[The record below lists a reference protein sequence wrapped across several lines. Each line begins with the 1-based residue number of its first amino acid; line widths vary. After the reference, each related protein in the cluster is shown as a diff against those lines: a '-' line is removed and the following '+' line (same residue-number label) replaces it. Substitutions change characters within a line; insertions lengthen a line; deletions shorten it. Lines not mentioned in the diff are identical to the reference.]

1 MKKTQLCRLIR
12 DKMRQEFK
20 KMYSSAEA
28 AFGALDFRGNG
39 YVTEEQFLNCLI
51 VNEKIPYSKE
61 QIQVF
66 LQDYNLF
73 PCHANGLEFDS
84 FKKNFFPQLYLV

>member
-28 AFGALDFRGNG
+28 AYGALDFKGNG
-39 YVTEEQFLNCLI
+39 FVTEE
-51 VNEKIPYSKE
+51 
-61 QIQVF
+61 
-66 LQDYNLF
+66 
-73 PCHANGLEFDS
+73 
-84 FKKNFFPQLYLV
+84 